1 MDKNNSNNPTK
12 DDDNTTSILR
22 CSSRSQTKNLAIQ
35 ARTKKDDENVESDE
49 FKPNQFNEVQTEYN
63 RMKRLCPCL

>member
-1 MDKNNSNNPTK
+1 MDKNNSNNPK
-12 DDDNTTSILR
+12 DDEELV
-22 CSSRSQTKNLAIQ
+22 QTKKILAIQ

-63 RMKRLCPCL
+63 RMKRLCPSKFSIA